1 MIRMAYLD
9 DQNLQN
15 RLIRE
20 YQRIIIT
27 NQLEDNWENAK
38 EKYNVLNNL
47 PFTLR
52 QIVVGKFSTLIRV
65 YNKFDEIMSD
75 LEVNTQNDIKTY
87 LRDEVFKYKGSI
99 HDKDIAPFFRKYASE
114 LKIHTCHYCD
124 MAYINVY
131 KYEDDNEKVEK
142 SHFDLDHVI
151 ERSSC
156 PLLSLSLFNLVPS
169 CQVCNSRIKYQKGLS
184 KDKYLLNKFS
194 PTSSGFSFDESVVI
208 ELYPKEE
215 KIKPYMS
222 NRDAYQIHFNC
233 QKDEDY
239 KEYVKTLHLQERYE
253 YHKVEALRLK
263 DLQEKYPPANI
274 EYISNLL
281 GIPREEVKEDLFGE
295 KFADKEHRCFK
306 KLRRDILKY

>member
-1 MIRMAYLD
+1 MNRMAYLD
-9 DQNLQN
+9 DQDLQN
-15 RLIRE
+15 KLVRKYQKLI
-20 YQRIIIT
+20 ISS
-27 NQLEDNWENAK
+27 QLSCNWEEAK
-38 EKYNVLNNL
+38 EKYNVLQDF

-52 QIVVGKFSTLIRV
+52 QIVVGKFCTLVSV
-65 YNKFDEIMSD
+65 YNKFDEIISNLGKD
-75 LEVNTQNDIKTY
+75 AQNEIKTY
-87 LRDEVFKYKGSI
+87 LRDEVFKYEGLI
-99 HDKDIAPFFRKYASE
+99 HDTIIAPFFRKYANE
-114 LKIHTCHYCD
+114 LKIHTCNYCD

-131 KYEDDNEKVEK
+131 KFNDNNEEKA
-142 SHFDLDHVI
+142 HFDLDHVI

-169 CQVCNSRIKYQKGLS
+169 CQVCNSRIKHQKGLS
-184 KDKYLLNKFS
+184 KDKQLLKKFS
-194 PTSSGFSFDESVVI
+194 PTSSGFSFDENVVI

-215 KIKPYMS
+215 RIKPYMS
-222 NRDAYQIHFNC
+222 NREAYQIHFNC

-239 KEYVKTLHLQERYE
+239 REYVEKLHLQERYE

-295 KFADKEHRCFK
+295 KFAVREHRCFK